1 MQSIKWKLVDPS
13 LTLIDSYF
21 TSTTS
26 GRKEAHEQWWSIK
39 KAKIIGDKA
48 QEQKIGSIKTQKRK
62 GGKEKGGVKGQ
73 IIALKANR
81 SWAKKNKT
89 RKISSVC

>member
-13 LTLIDSYF
+13 LTLIGSYF

-26 GRKEAHEQWWSIK
+26 GRKKAHEQRWSIK

-48 QEQKIGSIKTQKRK
+48 QEQKIGSLKTQKRK